1 METSL
6 PAWSPDRD
14 IEALRAFKDNYIWLL
29 QRHGKAVVVDP
40 GDAGPVKAALERWG
54 LVLEAI
60 LLTHHHADHTGGV
73 AELVDLAGAGV
84 RVLGPAAE
92 SITGV
97 SEPLQGGEVVRLEG
111 LGLELQ
117 VLSVPG
123 HTRGHLA
130 YYGLWNGASVLFCGD
145 TLFGAGCGRLFEGSP
160 VQMADSLG
168 CLAGLPAQTQ
178 VFCAHEYTAANLR
191 FAAAVEPGNRQVEA
205 RIRRVTELMAK
216 GESSVPSPLALELA
230 TNPFLRCDQ
239 EEVIESA
246 RRWAGRPLADPVAV
260 FSALREWKNVF

>member
-6 PAWSPDRD
+6 PAWSPDGD

-40 GDAGPVKAALERWG
+40 GDAGPVRSALEHHG
-54 LVLEAI
+54 LELEAI
-60 LLTHHHADHTGGV
+60 LLTHHHADHAGGV
-73 AELVDLAGAGV
+73 AELVESAGAGV

-97 SEPLQGGEVVRLEG
+97 SEPLQGGEVARIEG

-160 VQMADSLG
+160 AQMADSLG
-168 CLAGLPAQTQ
+168 RLAGLPAQTL

-191 FAAAVEPGNRQVEA
+191 FAAVVEPQNGQVA
-205 RIRRVTELMAK
+205 KRVRAVADLMAT
-216 GESSVPSPLALELA
+216 ERSSVPSTLALELA
-230 TNPFLRCDQ
+230 TNPFLRCA
-239 EEVIESA
+239 EAAVKASA
-246 RRWAGRPLADPVAV
+246 SQWAGRPLMDALAV
-260 FSALREWKNVF
+260 FTALREWKNVF